1 MQLIDFALGAFAA
14 DARDEGRFVES
25 IPIAAG
31 QGPVEVHAST

>member
-1 MQLIDFALGAFAA
+1 MQLIDFALGAFAS